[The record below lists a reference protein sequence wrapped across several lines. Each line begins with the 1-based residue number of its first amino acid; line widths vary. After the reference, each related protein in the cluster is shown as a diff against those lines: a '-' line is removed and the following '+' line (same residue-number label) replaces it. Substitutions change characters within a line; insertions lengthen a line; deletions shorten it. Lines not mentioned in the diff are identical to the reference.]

1 MSIYGAMAVTPS
13 NGVAREGYM
22 TAGRRWMVYAT
33 AARSRLAVA
42 RIASLSYDHFCL
54 PWHCLQAIAQQAMI

>member
-1 MSIYGAMAVTPS
+1 
-13 NGVAREGYM
+13 M